1 MQVVHR
7 ITPRPFLGAL
17 AQYRKG
23 SGPARLGSDRH
34 WLSEDAAWSDGSSA
48 TSSLTFVMLQPPPR
62 LANEMMI
69 VHFNIRVRRVY
80 VSERVRTFRR
90 LEGARRKEIISYL
103 TQTGTRGVFPVEVS
117 ADRHLDPTARPP
129 AVPVKGRP
137 PPPHTS
143 IIARRCD
150 ETLAPTSMS
159 VIDGEAVLPP

>member
-1 MQVVHR
+1 MTQCDTRRGH
-7 ITPRPFLGAL
+7 
-17 AQYRKG
+17 
-23 SGPARLGSDRH
+23 RH
-34 WLSEDAAWSDGSSA
+34 WLSEDAARSDGSSA
-48 TSSLTFVMLQPPPR
+48 TSSPTFVMLQPHPR

-90 LEGARRKEIISYL
+90 SEGARRKEIISYL
-103 TQTGTRGVFPVEVS
+103 IQTGTRGVFSVEVS
-117 ADRHLDPTARPP
+117 FDRHLDPTARPP

-150 ETLAPTSMS
+150 GDSCEKVLIIMKRI
-159 VIDGEAVLPP
+159 VHHAVSSLIYI